1 MKIVIIIKIVQSPC
15 YVTVPIGSI
24 RVGSSYHQLRR
35 HDNQNI
41 SKVMLFKMFKNSG
54 NLKKK

>member
-54 NLKKK
+54 NLK